1 MEGTL
6 MPKEFIMRG
15 QTTTGAPTE
24 VLNITGYRP
33 GYGYRLTE
41 FAIYPSTSI
50 GSQACEMSASITAD
64 NSSEAPDSPNFNHD
78 GLIATALLFSQGTN
92 GSNYLNVVINDLFVI
107 TQDLILQVADTQ
119 NTPINWQV
127 KFKEVKLS
135 KSAEAV
141 ANFKQYTIYNT
152 SS

>member
-1 MEGTL
+1 

-15 QTTTGAPTE
+15 QTTIAAPTE

-33 GYGYRLTE
+33 GYGYVIKE
-41 FAIYPSTSI
+41 FQLYPSTL
-50 GSQACEMSASITAD
+50 SAEYELAGSITAD

-78 GLIATALLFSQGTN
+78 GLIATAMVISRSDSAMGYGYET
-92 GSNYLNVVINDLFVI
+92 SVVNDLFVI
-107 TQDLILQVADTQ
+107 TQDLILQVADVSAGSMSV
-119 NTPINWQV
+119 NWQV
-127 KFKEVKLS
+127 RFKEVKLS
-135 KSAEAV
+135 SAAEAV